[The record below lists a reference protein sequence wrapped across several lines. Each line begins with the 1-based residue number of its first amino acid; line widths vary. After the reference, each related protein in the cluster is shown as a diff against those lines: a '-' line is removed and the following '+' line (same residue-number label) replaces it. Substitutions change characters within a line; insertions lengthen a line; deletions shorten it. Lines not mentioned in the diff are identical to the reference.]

1 MKIYFDENTFP
12 QLAYGL
18 RALQEPLN
26 LKENEQIEVV
36 YLPDE
41 FGKGAKDEDW
51 IPKLGAIGAV
61 IITHD
66 LNIHRSR
73 SQRELYMA
81 HGLGAFFFTPPS
93 KNGFGYWEFVQQVIK
108 RWDEIK
114 KLSSSKAKRPFAY
127 RYTIRNS
134 KAELVQ

>member
-18 RALQEPLN
+18 KALQEPLN
-26 LKENEQIEVV
+26 SKENEQIEVV
-36 YLPDE
+36 YLPNE
-41 FGKGAKDEDW
+41 FGKGVKDEDW

-73 SQRELYMA
+73 SQRNCTRLMA
-81 HGLGAFFFTPPS
+81 
-93 KNGFGYWEFVQQVIK
+93 
-108 RWDEIK
+108 
-114 KLSSSKAKRPFAY
+114 
-127 RYTIRNS
+127 
-134 KAELVQ
+134 